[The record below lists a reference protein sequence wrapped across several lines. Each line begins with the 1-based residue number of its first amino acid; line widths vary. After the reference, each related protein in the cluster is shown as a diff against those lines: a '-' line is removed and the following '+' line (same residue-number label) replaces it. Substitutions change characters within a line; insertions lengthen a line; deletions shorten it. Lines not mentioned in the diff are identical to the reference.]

1 MKVRI
6 GKMAYKKNAKE
17 TPKTC
22 LQCAYRPHWTCEN
35 RESKNY
41 DEMIPSTNPIC
52 KKFQD
57 KNEGKR

>member
-1 MKVRI
+1 
-6 GKMAYKKNAKE
+6 MAYKKNAKE